1 LYLARLFCRFFFSR
15 RIRFFFHFALIRT
28 QLPKVQT
35 DGSAAPTNG
44 AGRPQTRAFEI
55 LMF

>member
-35 DGSAAPTNG
+35 DDSAALTNG
-44 AGRPQTRAFEI
+44 AGRPKLGLLRI